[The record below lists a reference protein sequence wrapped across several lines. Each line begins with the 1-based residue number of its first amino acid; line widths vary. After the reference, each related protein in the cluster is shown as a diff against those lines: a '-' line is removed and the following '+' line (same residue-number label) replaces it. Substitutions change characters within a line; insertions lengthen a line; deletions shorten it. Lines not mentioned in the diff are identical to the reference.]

1 MSEMTPAQL
10 KKQVQGLF
18 AAYNSGAIFKEI
30 DKWYAADVVSH
41 YYDGRTVRGLGEF
54 KKNMEA
60 TMAAFANAH
69 LTLDDIVVQGD
80 REAHSY
86 SYTATFSAPF
96 LDIKPTGK
104 KITVPGNVVFQT
116 WRDGKIAEIWW
127 MDNALAMSR
136 EMGVVPPQP
145 K

>member
-1 MSEMTPAQL
+1 MTDMTPAQL
-10 KKQVQGLF
+10 KKRVQGLF

-30 DKWYAADVVSH
+30 DKWYASDVVSH
-41 YYDGRTVRGLGEF
+41 TYDGSSVRGLEQF

-96 LDIKPTGK
+96 LGIKPTGK

-127 MDNALAMSR
+127 MDNAMALFGQ
-136 EMGVVPPQP
+136 MGVTPPRP

>member
-18 AAYNSGAIFKEI
+18 AAYNSGTIFKDI
-30 DKWYAADVVSH
+30 TKWYAGDVVSH
-41 YYDGRTVRGLGEF
+41 QYDGRTIRGLSEF

-60 TMAAFANAH
+60 TMAAFADAH

-86 SYTATFSAPF
+86 SYTATFAAPF
-96 LDIKPTGK
+96 AGAKPTGK

-127 MDNALAMSR
+127 MDNALALLGQ
-136 EMGVVPPQP
+136 MGVTPPKP
-145 K
+145 G